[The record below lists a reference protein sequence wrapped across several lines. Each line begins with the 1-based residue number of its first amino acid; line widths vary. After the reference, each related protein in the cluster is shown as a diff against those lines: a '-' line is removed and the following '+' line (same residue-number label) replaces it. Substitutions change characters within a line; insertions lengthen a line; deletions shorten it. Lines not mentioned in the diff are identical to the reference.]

1 MNSVVVNVIVLNT
14 VDVNGDILLK
24 SLTLKLNCIDC
35 MHKKSITIM
44 VSLMPMYIIMQIYK

>member
-24 SLTLKLNCIDC
+24 SLTSKLNCIDC